1 MTGNR
6 VTVPPLAISRGLDID
21 MSILYRLQYLVGLG
35 FRIQETI
42 SSNVL
47 K

>member
-6 VTVPPLAISRGLDID
+6 VTVPPLAISRLDID